1 MCWKIGSFNEV
12 ETGLELTTIQII
24 WSWDKSIAT
33 IPRHSSIS
41 PASIW
46 KGFKPS
52 NLRSVADLVAN
63 EEPVFIYIFQDTF
76 SVFSFRGSV
85 WRSLVI
91 ILKEILFVGPSPASF
106 FFISSFLQ
114 TVNYCCRWM
123 DSSLGPHDSIAL
135 TTVPQPLPLKERNRP
150 TWYLGK
156 FVWSS
161 TLGHSFLFSYHI
173 LLQEFPF
180 MIGS

>member
-1 MCWKIGSFNEV
+1 M

-76 SVFSFRGSV
+76 SIFSFRGSV

-114 TVNYCCRWM
+114 TVNSKLLLSM
-123 DSSLGPHDSIAL
+123 NGFEPGSSWFDRVDNCGTTTAL
-135 TTVPQPLPLKERNRP
+135 KRKE
-150 TWYLGK
+150 
-156 FVWSS
+156 S
-161 TLGHSFLFSYHI
+161 TYVI
-173 LLQEFPF
+173 PR
-180 MIGS
+180 